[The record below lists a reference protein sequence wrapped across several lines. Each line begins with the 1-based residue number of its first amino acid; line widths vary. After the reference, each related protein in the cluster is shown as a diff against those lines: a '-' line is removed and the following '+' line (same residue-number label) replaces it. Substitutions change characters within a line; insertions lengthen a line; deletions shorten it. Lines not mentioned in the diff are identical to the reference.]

1 MANQRRNRARHGNA
15 RPPVKG
21 RPVAGARRR
30 RPKKAA
36 SQLPR
41 AERESPEPRQ
51 PANSVARVKTASR
64 EETQSLLGSRPR
76 SRFHRGKPLPRE
88 FYNRET
94 ELVARDMLG
103 TVLEC
108 ETDEGVAS
116 GIIVETEAY
125 LGEHDLACH
134 AAAGRTNR
142 TEHLYGSPGI
152 SYVYFIYGMYWC
164 FNAVTREAGQPSAVL
179 VRALEP
185 LDGIALMHRR
195 RPRIKND
202 VDLTNGPGK
211 LCTGLG
217 ITGSMTGH
225 PLQRKPLVIRE
236 GEFVPD
242 DHVEVTTRIGNTK
255 SADWPLRWIVRG
267 NRFVSRGKVSG

>member
-1 MANQRRNRARHGNA
+1 MTRRE
-15 RPPVKG
+15 V
-21 RPVAGARRR
+21 V
-30 RPKKAA
+30 
-36 SQLPR
+36 S
-41 AERESPEPRQ
+41 
-51 PANSVARVKTASR
+51 RVEHT
-64 EETQSLLGSRPR
+64 TLLGSRPR
-76 SRFHRGKPLPRE
+76 TQFRRGKILSRD

-94 ELVARDMLG
+94 QLVARDLLG

-108 ETDEGVAS
+108 ETEDGIAS

-134 AAAGRTNR
+134 AAAGRTAR
-142 TEHLYGSPGI
+142 TEHLYGPPGI

-179 VRALEP
+179 VRAVEP
-185 LDGIALMHRR
+185 LDGIALMHKR

-211 LCTGLG
+211 LCTALG
-217 ITGSMTGH
+217 ITGEMTGQ

-236 GEFVPD
+236 GEGVAE
-242 DHVEVTTRIGNTK
+242 HQVEVTTRIGITK
-255 SADWPLRWIVRG
+255 SADWPLRWIVRE
-267 NRFVSRGKVSG
+267 NRFVSRGKLSG